1 MMNIDKKRFF
11 LIILFSFLLTLIT
24 SSPEKIYAKEKINI
38 INNLKIPDS
47 NHIQILT
54 TDDGSANLGR
64 IVEIGTNEI
73 QFQTELGKLTIPLS
87 KIKEIKEV
95 PTDSIRNGQYWFA
108 NPNTTRLYF
117 APTGRM
123 LKKGEGYFADYYL
136 FFPVITYGITDN
148 ITIGGGMSLF
158 PGAKID
164 EQIFY
169 LTPKVGLKAVK
180 NLNLAIGA
188 LLIKLPESSNDENSA
203 TENSDTTDTS
213 YGVGI
218 LYGVGTYGTED
229 ASFTL
234 GLGYGFVDSDF
245 AEKPMLVIGGEKR
258 LTPRIALVTE
268 NWIFP
273 ELEDPL
279 VSYGIRFFGEKLSVD
294 LALINTLGKEA
305 IFPGFPYVDFV
316 FNF

>member
-1 MMNIDKKRFF
+1 MNMDKKRFL
-11 LIILFSFLLTLIT
+11 LIILFGFSLTIISL
-24 SSPEKIYAKEKINI
+24 SSERIYAKEKTNI
-38 INNLKIPDS
+38 LNNLKIPDS

-54 TDDGSANLGR
+54 TIDGAANLGR
-64 IVEIGTNEI
+64 IIEIGTNEI

-95 PTDSIRNGQYWFA
+95 LTDSIRKGEYWYA

-117 APTGRM
+117 SPTGRM
-123 LKKGEGYFADYYL
+123 LRKGEGYFADYYL
-136 FFPVITYGITDN
+136 FFPAITYGITDN

-164 EQIFY
+164 EQVFY
-169 LTPKVGLKAVK
+169 LTPKVGLKTVK

-188 LLIKLPESSNDENSA
+188 LLIKLPKLSNDENSA
-203 TENSDTTDTS
+203 TDGSETVDNP
-213 YGVGI
+213 YGMGI
-218 LYGVGTYGTED
+218 LYGVGTYGTAD

-258 LTPRIALVTE
+258 LTQRIALVSE

-273 ELEDPL
+273 EMENPL

-294 LALINTLGKEA
+294 LALINPLSKDA